1 MEEERNRLQ
10 MMKRIKRLDIT
21 PGLQRLPCSEQLPIR
36 KEKKKK
42 KLGRTSSH
50 LLATTVVLLHNVRK
64 RKREGSCMGPSGKDW
79 FSQNTPQMF
88 LIPK

>member
-1 MEEERNRLQ
+1 MEEERKRLQ

-42 KLGRTSSH
+42 KIR
-50 LLATTVVLLHNVRK
+50 
-64 RKREGSCMGPSGKDW
+64 
-79 FSQNTPQMF
+79 
-88 LIPK
+88 